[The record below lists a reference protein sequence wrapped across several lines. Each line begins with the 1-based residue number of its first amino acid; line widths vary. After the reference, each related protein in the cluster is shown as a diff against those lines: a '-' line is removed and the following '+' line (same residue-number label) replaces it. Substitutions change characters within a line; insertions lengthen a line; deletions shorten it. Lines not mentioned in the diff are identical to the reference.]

1 MPVSDVRNSNQGK
14 RNTSSYFLI
23 SYIFQKVTIKDEAK
37 AVEKPKPKP
46 KPAADKKADPKAEM
60 APMTSCEIKDNLY
73 NVGQIMNVSIGI
85 CG

>member
-1 MPVSDVRNSNQGK
+1 M
-14 RNTSSYFLI
+14 
-23 SYIFQKVTIKDEAK
+23 
-37 AVEKPKPKP
+37 EKPKPKP

-73 NVGQIMNVSIGI
+73 KVGQIMNVSTGI

>member
-1 MPVSDVRNSNQGK
+1 M
-14 RNTSSYFLI
+14 
-23 SYIFQKVTIKDEAK
+23 TIKDEAK

-73 NVGQIMNVSIGI
+73 KVGQIMNVSIGI